1 MANLASTTISGTITE
16 KKGTAS
22 ISGTTLTVDMS
33 TGNYFEVSL
42 ATASDNIATFTI
54 TNPPAS
60 GSVGSFV
67 IKITQGSTARSFNWA
82 TMSGA
87 RPVWES
93 IPVIPTEVNA
103 QDIYTF
109 TTYDGGTIWYGSTI
123 GTEFSSVSIYGN
135 RGVFCGGDY
144 EASGNYQNNPAA
156 PMDSDKMDYIAI
168 DTNGNATTFGNL
180 GIARGKVA
188 ACSDGQRGV
197 IGGGRRYNFPSAP
210 THTETN
216 LMEYITIGTPGG
228 STGFGNLTVTR
239 QGAAS
244 TSSPTRGIF
253 AGGYINAPS
262 PTYYNTIDYITIIT
276 PDNAVDF
283 GDMHPGTT
291 SQRTA
296 CSSGTRGVLLG
307 GKVSG
312 NKENVIDY
320 YSFDYPNNGAD
331 FGNLTATN
339 RAAASCSDGTRGICA
354 GGDRG
359 DTNKEKIDYITIAVP
374 AATATNFGDLTRE
387 HWYLAGTS
395 NGSRGVFGGG
405 WKDMVSYPPPPN
417 QVQWA
422 TETIDY
428 ITIATTGNATDFGD
442 LTSTRDTLAAC
453 SGN

>member
-1 MANLASTTISGTITE
+1 
-16 KKGTAS
+16 
-22 ISGTTLTVDMS
+22 TLTVDMS
-33 TGNYFEVSL
+33 TGNYFEASL

-180 GIARGKVA
+180 GIARGFVA

-210 THTETN
+210 THTATN
-216 LMEYITIGTPGG
+216 VIDYITISTPGG
-228 STGFGNLTVTR
+228 STDFGDLTVTR
-239 QGAAS
+239 FASSS

-253 AGGYINAPS
+253 AGGMIEAPS
-262 PTYYNTIDYITIIT
+262 STYYDTIDYITIIT
-276 PDNAVDF
+276 PGNAVDF
-283 GDMHPGTT
+283 GDMIIGDAA
-291 SQRTA
+291 QRAA
-296 CSSGTRGVLLG
+296 CSSGTRAILAG
-307 GKVSG
+307 GETG
-312 NKENVIDY
+312 PPITDAIDY
-320 YSFDYPNNGAD
+320 YTFDHPFNGTD
-331 FGNLTATN
+331 FGNLTSTN
-339 RAAASCSDGTRGICA
+339 RAAAGTSDGSRGIIA
-354 GGDRG
+354 GGDRS
-359 DTNKEKIDYITIAVP
+359 DTNKEKIDYITIATP
-374 AATATNFGDLTRE
+374 ANAAPFGDLTRP
-387 HWYLAGTS
+387 HHYLAGTS
-395 NGSRGVFGGG
+395 NGSRAVFGGG
-405 WKDMVSYPPPPN
+405 WKDAINPSFYFSSN
-417 QVQWA
+417 
-422 TETIDY
+422 TIDY
-428 ITIATTGNATDFGD
+428 IDIVSTGNATDFGD
-442 LTSTRDTLAAC
+442 LTSKRDTLTAC
-453 SGN
+453 